1 MKWQCLAARSSKDST
16 IQDLRALKTF
26 LSQELDTAKRN
37 IRVLEADREVLKDMY
52 DKAMDKAVRAG
63 FLLMRKPGVV
73 VPGDIVLDVQV
84 VVGTAAKAPA
94 PNGPKVDSTPS
105 GAFTR
110 VHDLL

>member
-1 MKWQCLAARSSKDST
+1 M
-16 IQDLRALKTF
+16 
-26 LSQELDTAKRN
+26 SQELDTAKRN